1 MLMLGYKGLI
11 HVILIIDAPLY
22 LIVHSSFHLNVLFF
36 ITKNDSLKDYEI
48 LIVSFKLSSN
58 GD

>member
-11 HVILIIDAPLY
+11 HVILNIDAPLQ
-22 LIVHSSFHLNVLFF
+22 LIVRSSFYFNVLFF
-36 ITKNDSLKDYEI
+36 ITENDSIKDYEI